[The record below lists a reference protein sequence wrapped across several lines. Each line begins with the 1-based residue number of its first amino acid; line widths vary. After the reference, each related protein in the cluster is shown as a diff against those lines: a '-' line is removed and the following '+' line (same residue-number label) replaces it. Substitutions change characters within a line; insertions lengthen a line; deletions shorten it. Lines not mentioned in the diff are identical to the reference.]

1 MTNFCEGKEAI
12 ILNWRER
19 IIRKKFIITDIF
31 SIITITFIFSYLFID
46 PIREGFLNNNLELIG
61 YITLY
66 LLISLELLNA
76 FKVYRHLLFK
86 HGGSN
91 FLDALYTVLIFIL
104 STIIVALIMKFI
116 DVEFSISFYIIYT
129 GIIIVAILMN
139 RLIFHFLRDHNSQFG
154 SENILIIG
162 YSKRGEE
169 YIKEIQKR
177 KYLDLKIV
185 GYLNRD
191 KAYTNIKYLGK
202 IEDFG
207 EIIKRQVV
215 DEVTV
220 TNFIESAEL
229 MSEIIEYS
237 KNSGITVNLLF
248 QDHETSVFKSHVEM
262 VGKIATIKL
271 HLVSLDEYQLFIKRI
286 MDLIIGFLG
295 FIVFLILY
303 IIIGPI
309 IKLDSKG
316 PILFKQDRIGKHGRI
331 FKVYKFRT
339 MIDNAEAQKEKMM
352 NQNKMKGPIF
362 KIDNDPRITKF
373 GKFLR
378 KTSIDEFPQFINVL
392 KGDMSVVGTRPPT
405 LEEVKRYK
413 ADEFQ
418 RISIVPGITGMWQVN
433 GRSDVTDFKKILQI
447 ERDYIQNWSVTL
459 DLFIILKTIK
469 VVILCQGSE

>member
-1 MTNFCEGKEAI
+1 
-12 ILNWRER
+12 
-19 IIRKKFIITDIF
+19 
-31 SIITITFIFSYLFID
+31 
-46 PIREGFLNNNLELIG
+46 
-61 YITLY
+61 
-66 LLISLELLNA
+66 
-76 FKVYRHLLFK
+76 
-86 HGGSN
+86 
-91 FLDALYTVLIFIL
+91 
-104 STIIVALIMKFI
+104 
-116 DVEFSISFYIIYT
+116 
-129 GIIIVAILMN
+129 MN
-139 RLIFHFLRDHNSQFG
+139 RLVFHFLRNYNGQFG
-154 SENILIIG
+154 SESILIIG
-162 YSKRGEE
+162 HSKRGEE

-177 KYLDLKIV
+177 EYLDLKIV

-191 KAYTNIKYLGK
+191 RAYKNIKYLGK

-271 HLVSLDEYQLFIKRI
+271 HLVSLDEYQLFIKRV

-339 MIDNAEAQKEKMM
+339 MINNAEAQKEKMM
-352 NQNKMKGPIF
+352 DQNKMKGPIF
-362 KIDNDPRITKF
+362 KIDDDPRITRF
-373 GKFLR
+373 GNFLR

-413 ADEFQ
+413 KDEFQ
-418 RISIVPGITGMWQVN
+418 RISIVPGITGMWQVS

>member
-1 MTNFCEGKEAI
+1 
-12 ILNWRER
+12 
-19 IIRKKFIITDIF
+19 
-31 SIITITFIFSYLFID
+31 
-46 PIREGFLNNNLELIG
+46 
-61 YITLY
+61 
-66 LLISLELLNA
+66 
-76 FKVYRHLLFK
+76 
-86 HGGSN
+86 
-91 FLDALYTVLIFIL
+91 
-104 STIIVALIMKFI
+104 
-116 DVEFSISFYIIYT
+116 
-129 GIIIVAILMN
+129 
-139 RLIFHFLRDHNSQFG
+139 
-154 SENILIIG
+154 
-162 YSKRGEE
+162 
-169 YIKEIQKR
+169 
-177 KYLDLKIV
+177 
-185 GYLNRD
+185 
-191 KAYTNIKYLGK
+191 
-202 IEDFG
+202 
-207 EIIKRQVV
+207 
-215 DEVTV
+215 
-220 TNFIESAEL
+220 

>member
-1 MTNFCEGKEAI
+1 
-12 ILNWRER
+12 
-19 IIRKKFIITDIF
+19 
-31 SIITITFIFSYLFID
+31 
-46 PIREGFLNNNLELIG
+46 
-61 YITLY
+61 
-66 LLISLELLNA
+66 
-76 FKVYRHLLFK
+76 
-86 HGGSN
+86 
-91 FLDALYTVLIFIL
+91 
-104 STIIVALIMKFI
+104 
-116 DVEFSISFYIIYT
+116 
-129 GIIIVAILMN
+129 
-139 RLIFHFLRDHNSQFG
+139 
-154 SENILIIG
+154 
-162 YSKRGEE
+162 
-169 YIKEIQKR
+169 
-177 KYLDLKIV
+177 
-185 GYLNRD
+185 
-191 KAYTNIKYLGK
+191 
-202 IEDFG
+202 
-207 EIIKRQVV
+207 
-215 DEVTV
+215 
-220 TNFIESAEL
+220 
-229 MSEIIEYS
+229 
-237 KNSGITVNLLF
+237 
-248 QDHETSVFKSHVEM
+248 
-262 VGKIATIKL
+262 
-271 HLVSLDEYQLFIKRI
+271 

>member
-1 MTNFCEGKEAI
+1 M
-12 ILNWRER
+12 
-19 IIRKKFIITDIF
+19 FIN
-31 SIITITFIFSYLFID
+31 
-46 PIREGFLNNNLELIG
+46 PIKEGFLNNKLELIG
-61 YITLY
+61 YIGLY
-66 LLISLELLNA
+66 LLISLQLLNA

-91 FLDALYTVLIFIL
+91 FLDALYTVLIFIV
-104 STIIVALIMKFI
+104 STIIMCLIMRFI
-116 DVEFSISFYIIYT
+116 NVEFSISFYIIYT
-129 GIIIVAILMN
+129 GIIIIAILAN
-139 RLIFHFLRDHNSQFG
+139 RLIFYFLRDYNSQFG

-185 GYLNRD
+185 GYLNRE
-191 KAYTNIKYLGK
+191 KTYTNIKYLGK
-202 IEDFG
+202 IEAFG
-207 EIIKRQVV
+207 EIVKRRVV

-229 MSEIIEYS
+229 MSEILEYS

-262 VGKIATIKL
+262 VGGIATIKL

-286 MDLIIGFLG
+286 MDLIIGFSG

-303 IIIGPI
+303 VIIGPM

-339 MIDNAEAQKEKMM
+339 MINNAEAQKEKIM

-362 KIDNDPRITKF
+362 KIDDDPRITKL

-413 ADEFQ
+413 EDEFQ

-447 ERDYIQNWSVTL
+447 ERDYIQNWSITL